1 MPDYIHQ
8 QCILYLYEMHDRLV
22 EQYKEKWE
30 VIEELKQRD
39 QMEWVRL
46 MNNVNKSVEEYI
58 IRIFIKNQ

>member
-1 MPDYIHQ
+1 
-8 QCILYLYEMHDRLV
+8 MHDRLV